1 MQYSHAFTLMSIKNN
16 TGTKYLKNIFYFTD
30 ALETGNHCLGG
41 KEKGWPWLL
50 KAKKKQ
56 LSDII

>member
-1 MQYSHAFTLMSIKNN
+1 MLEQTASNILM
-16 TGTKYLKNIFYFTD
+16 FYFTD
-30 ALETGNHCLGG
+30 ALETGNHYLGG

-56 LSDII
+56 FSNIN